1 MRSASLSSFASSA
14 PRNIVFFSVSKE
26 EKKNLLYSYNGGGHE
41 LQALALNW
49 LGQAK
54 PYHSWHSHTADNMT
68 FGFLMHGGYTFFA
81 IDNAGSS
88 EMLLFLERLRDAF
101 EAAPKNDRVEG
112 ELSWVVRIG
121 AEKARTEERKPKDVY
136 GGGGGGGGGESKVD
150 VLQEDAG
157 GVVSSGR
164 SSSSVLKA
172 QQCARR
178 LWWRHAKTVAAVD
191 VLLCLAMFAVWLVVC
206 EGLQCVGRR

>member
-1 MRSASLSSFASSA
+1 M
-14 PRNIVFFSVSKE
+14 VFFSVSKE
-26 EKKNLLYSYNGGGHE
+26 EKKKLLLYSYNGGGHE
-41 LQALALNW
+41 LQAVALNW
-49 LGQAK
+49 LGEAK
-54 PYHSWHSHTADNMT
+54 PYHCWHSHTVDNMT

-88 EMLLFLERLRDAF
+88 GMLLFLERLRDAF
-101 EAAPKNDRVEG
+101 EAAPKNGRVEG

-121 AEKARTEERKPKDVY
+121 AEKPHTEERKPKDAC
-136 GGGGGGGGGESKVD
+136 GRELKVD
-150 VLQEDAG
+150 VLLQEDAG

-164 SSSSVLKA
+164 SSSSSSVLKA

-191 VLLCLAMFAVWLVVC
+191 ALLCLAMFAVWLVVC
-206 EGLQCVGRR
+206 EGLQCVAGR